1 LQAAHA
7 LAVRNG
13 LYQPLSSEQIQIAN
27 GVAPQQQTRQAAP
40 PMLRTNNPEL
50 TNAPPN
56 PWDMPMQELRKA
68 AIQQELNRNSSNY
81 R

>member
-1 LQAAHA
+1 
-7 LAVRNG
+7 
-13 LYQPLSSEQIQIAN
+13 
-27 GVAPQQQTRQAAP
+27 
-40 PMLRTNNPEL
+40 MLRTNNPEL

-68 AIQQELNRNSSNY
+68 AIQQELNRNSSDY